1 LLIEWLMSDV
11 GKEGP
16 APRAPRVVAK
26 TVDRVREASAIG
38 DLGSWAKPWYFDA
51 PRVLLTCFQVTLAPL
66 GLAIRAA
73 EAAVSLA
80 VLAVIG
86 VGAGWYM
93 GMITDQDVIQHLRPV
108 GQRILAMVQQ
118 AGGLP

>member
-1 LLIEWLMSDV
+1 MTEV
-11 GKEGP
+11 GKE
-16 APRAPRVVAK
+16 ASAARAPRVPVPKA
-26 TVDRVREASAIG
+26 VDRVRETSAVG
-38 DLGSWAKPWYFDA
+38 DLGSWARPWYFDA

-86 VGAGWYM
+86 VGAGWYV

>member
-1 LLIEWLMSDV
+1 MTDV
-11 GKEGP
+11 GKEAP
-16 APRAPRVVAK
+16 AARAPRVPAPKAVG
-26 TVDRVREASAIG
+26 RIRETAAVG
-38 DLGSWAKPWYFDA
+38 DLGAWARPWYFDT
-51 PRVLLTCFQVTLAPL
+51 PRVLLTCVQVTLAPL

-93 GMITDQDVIQHLRPV
+93 GMITDQDVVQHLRPI

-118 AGGLP
+118 AGGMP